1 MVDPDLELTPT
12 ERSDLAMT
20 FHSKGWQVVNKLL
33 LAMVEQF
40 RVDLDNADHSNP
52 KDVMAKHSLSR
63 SAGIVVTQLIHRINN
78 EVGMQVEAN
87 LRRKNGPEESA
98 PGLQMDDLAQATEH
112 LPNLLGDV
120 NYIAEEDSLEEG
132 R

>member
-1 MVDPDLELTPT
+1 MVDPDLELTAV

-20 FHSKGWQVVNKLL
+20 VHSKGWQVVNKLL
-33 LAMVEQF
+33 LAVVEQF

-52 KDVMAKHSLSR
+52 KEVLGKHSLSK
-63 SAGIVVTQLIHRINN
+63 SAGIVVTKIITRVSN
-78 EVGMQVEAN
+78 EVAAQVEA
-87 LRRKNGPEESA
+87 RKSEPQESA
-98 PGLQMDDLAQATEH
+98 PGLEMDEIAQMTDG

-120 NYIAEEDSLEEG
+120 TYISEDDDLEEG

>member
-1 MVDPDLELTPT
+1 MVDPDVELTAV

-20 FHSKGWQVVNKLL
+20 VHSKGWQVVHKLL
-33 LAMVEQF
+33 LAVVEQF

-52 KDVMAKHSLSR
+52 KEVLGKHSLSK
-63 SAGIVVTQLIHRINN
+63 SAGVVVTKILTRVSN
-78 EVGMQVEAN
+78 EVAVQAESKKIGEPQD
-87 LRRKNGPEESA
+87 SA
-98 PGLQMDDLAQATEH
+98 PGLEMDEIAQMTEG

-120 NYIAEEDSLEEG
+120 TYISEDDDDLEEG